1 MTEVQQK
8 WIKDKQNE
16 LDTYIQQHFPMDD
29 SECEYVV
36 DYVSSIV
43 AKVRAKDENSGN
55 EVRRALF
62 DVLEKWERKLHEST

>member
-16 LDTYIQQHFPMDD
+16 LDTYIKQHFPMDD
-29 SECEYVV
+29 SECEYVI

-62 DVLEKWERKLHEST
+62 DVLEKWEKKLYE